1 MEESEKK
8 DNKSSNNREND
19 RLFKYNQYLRDS
31 MYSRQDFDP
40 KKILKEMKE

>member
-1 MEESEKK
+1 MEECEKK
-8 DNKSSNNREND
+8 ENKSNNREND

-40 KKILKEMKE
+40 KKILKEMKD